1 MLAPLINIISNF
13 PYIIEEKKIVTKL
26 LSYED
31 AEDQWTS
38 QELLIAIAII
48 TTIQKLGSIVESFAI
63 SSNFYDSLF
72 FKYTYSDQT
81 KNNDISKFN
90 DKENPEINEE
100 GKKLEIKMKE
110 IKHDESIKINKDRN
124 NNTTNF
130 DDEFNHKNIKMQSF
144 SFSPDESVSDSLSQ
158 IGGLDPI
165 PYNTGNQIID
175 VFKKFIDSDN
185 KRHMN
190 NNNIYSIYYDFNWE
204 AHAYYFLYEID
215 ENVSQVIKNENEFC
229 RNMTFNKLAN
239 IDNVKTEPF
248 RTAIWNY
255 IQKLFGIDRLDYD
268 YKNVNLVLDKKKKE
282 FFKNIAC
289 YPEKNSFNIIKD
301 INLCNID
308 VIHCILLVV
317 CCKQI
322 TQLIFF
328 AKSLLKYKQ
337 YSN

>member
-13 PYIIEEKKIVTKL
+13 PYIIEEKKIITKL

-31 AEDQWTS
+31 SDDQWTS
-38 QELLIAIAII
+38 QELLVAIVLI
-48 TTIQKLGSIVESFAI
+48 TTIQKLGSIVESFGI

-72 FKYTYSDQT
+72 FKYTYSDQPK
-81 KNNDISKFN
+81 KNDNSKLN
-90 DKENPEINEE
+90 DKDNPEFNKE
-100 GKKLEIKMKE
+100 GKNLQKIMKE
-110 IKHDESIKINKDRN
+110 IKPDETIKINKDN
-124 NNTTNF
+124 NNTSIV
-130 DDEFNHKNIKMQSF
+130 DDEFIHKNIKITNYLL
-144 SFSPDESVSDSLSQ
+144 SPDDVVSDSLSQ
-158 IGGLDPI
+158 IEGLDSI
-165 PYNTGNQIID
+165 SYNNGNQIKD
-175 VFKKFIDSDN
+175 VFKRFIDSDN
-185 KRHMN
+185 KRHIN
-190 NNNIYSIYYDFNWE
+190 NNHIYSIYYDFNWE

-215 ENVSQVIKNENEFC
+215 ENVSQVIKNENDFC

-239 IDNVKTEPF
+239 IENVQTDPF

-268 YKNVNLVLDKKKKE
+268 YKNVNLVLDQKKKE
-282 FFKNIAC
+282 FCKNIAC
-289 YPEKNSFNIIKD
+289 YPEKNNFKIIND
-301 INLCNID
+301 IKLCNTD
-308 VIHCILLVV
+308 AIHCILLVV